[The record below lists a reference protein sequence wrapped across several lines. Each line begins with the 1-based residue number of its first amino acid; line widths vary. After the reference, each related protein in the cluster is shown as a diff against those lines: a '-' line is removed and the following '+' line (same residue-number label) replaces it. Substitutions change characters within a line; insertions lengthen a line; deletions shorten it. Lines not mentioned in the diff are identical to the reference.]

1 MILDGY
7 DDTTM
12 VMIMVVTQL
21 EPKQVAEL
29 WMWPGSG
36 VPCHAPLLNKG
47 ENQNSVEASLVLVRF
62 WRVTSKA
69 LSFNLSKTFEFLPKF
84 NRPAGW
90 PTRNAGKWGGGMA
103 QITSTPNHLGA
114 Y

>member
-36 VPCHAPLLNKG
+36 VPCHAPLLNNG
-47 ENQNSVEASLVLVRF
+47 ENQNAVEASLVLVRF
-62 WRVTSKA
+62 WRVASKT
-69 LSFNLSKTFEFLPKF
+69 LKLNLSKILDFSEIQSI
-84 NRPAGW
+84 GW
-90 PTRNAGKWGGGMA
+90 LANPECRKMG
-103 QITSTPNHLGA
+103 
-114 Y
+114 